1 MGGVTRCADG
11 TVDHRESGAV
21 PARCV
26 PCGGRRVY
34 AAQRPPVVRSAVDAT
49 DGDDLGLPAKQRAAP
64 TGPALPAI
72 SFYVRILLAMG
83 RPARASREKSPSDN
97 LGAGGF
103 SKNRRISR
111 TVNQATSARVKP
123 WPVS

>member
-1 MGGVTRCADG
+1 MGGVTRRADG
-11 TVDHRESGAV
+11 TVDHRESGAI

-26 PCGGRRVY
+26 PCGGRCIY
-34 AAQRPPVVRSAVDAT
+34 AAQRSPVVRSAVDAT
-49 DGDDLGLPAKQRAAP
+49 DGVDLGLPAGQGAAP

-97 LGAGGF
+97 LGAADF
-103 SKNRRISR
+103 RKM
-111 TVNQATSARVKP
+111 
-123 WPVS
+123 